1 MFRLTH
7 VTLRLMSQE
16 KLFQKQEPTIQ
27 MQKEREDLLIDLKQ
41 EPFMMENG
49 LVDSEM
55 DLGFKNGQTVLVMK
69 VSGKIIELM
78 AKENLLTLMEIFTRE
93 NG

>member
-1 MFRLTH
+1 
-7 VTLRLMSQE
+7 MSQE

>member
-1 MFRLTH
+1 MLRLTH

>member
-1 MFRLTH
+1 LLRLTH

>member
-1 MFRLTH
+1 
-7 VTLRLMSQE
+7 MSQE

-69 VSGKIIELM
+69 VSGKMILKM
-78 AKENLLTLMEIFTRE
+78 GKENIYLKKMDMYMYLRACGKMD
-93 NG
+93 

>member
-1 MFRLTH
+1 
-7 VTLRLMSQE
+7 
-16 KLFQKQEPTIQ
+16 